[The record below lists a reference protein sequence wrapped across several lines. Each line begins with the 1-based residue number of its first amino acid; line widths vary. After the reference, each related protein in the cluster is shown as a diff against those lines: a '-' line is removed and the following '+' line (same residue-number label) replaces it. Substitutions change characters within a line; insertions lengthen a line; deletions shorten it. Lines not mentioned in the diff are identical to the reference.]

1 MTAATEVVDAFDR
14 SEEYA
19 RVAMEQVDVF
29 LGQLNDA
36 IYTPPTV
43 SVTWNSLTPPSL
55 DPLPAVPTLPSIV
68 FDTPDGQPTEL
79 ALAEPTIT
87 IDDFTEAAPVLDI
100 GAAPVVSYGATPTVA
115 TPATVAVPSAP
126 VIVSPDAPSYIS
138 ISTPT
143 MAAIDLHPEWLDYLD
158 TIPTLSLVPP
168 TPFSYARGAEYA
180 SSLLTALKATLLTR
194 LSGGTGLAPAVE
206 QAIWDRA
213 RSRETNTA
221 LANEAEIARAAEAL
235 GYQLPAGVL
244 ADQLRQ
250 AQQNYYDKLSEL
262 SRDVAIKQ
270 AELEQD
276 NLKTTIQQGM
286 ELEGKLIDYA
296 YKLEQLTFETAKAY
310 ADNAVQ
316 IYNAGVEGY
325 KALMAGYQT
334 YAAAYDTII
343 KGELAKVDVYKGQ
356 LQGEQTKAQINQVFV
371 EQYKA
376 EIQAGLAQV
385 EIFKAQVSAAQTLI
399 EMEKVKIEASGEQ
412 IKAYVATINGE
423 TAKVEAYKAQVQAQA
438 TRANAYESTARAFS
452 AKVGAQADKAKA
464 ELGRY
469 TALYQAKASEWDGYK
484 AKVQT
489 ESERIKALGIQ
500 SSTLLDGYK
509 AGAAAIEAESAMH
522 TKIWETQIKDYEA
535 SKSIVLQTAKIN
547 NDAAIQTNN
556 ARLEASKVGAQVYAQ
571 LTASAYSMT
580 HATASISASGG
591 TTVSY
596 GYSNDTTAAVP
607 PMTYVG

>member
-1 MTAATEVVDAFDR
+1 MSASSEVTDAFDR

-19 RVAMEQVDVF
+19 RVAMTQVDLF
-29 LGQLNDA
+29 LAELNDA

-43 SVTWNSLTPPSL
+43 SVTWNSIAPPSI
-55 DPLPAVPTLPSIV
+55 DALPTAPTMPTIT
-68 FDTPDGQPTEL
+68 FNTPAGQPTEL
-79 ALAEPTIT
+79 AIAEPTIV
-87 IDDFTEAAPVLDI
+87 IDDFTEAAPVMDLPD
-100 GAAPVVSYGATPTVA
+100 APVVSYGVAPTVA
-115 TPATVAVPSAP
+115 TPATVSVPSAP
-126 VIVSPDAPSYIS
+126 IIVSPDAPSYIS

-158 TIPTLSLVPP
+158 TIPSLNLLQP
-168 TPFSYARGAEYA
+168 TPFSYAHGAEYA
-180 SSLLTALKATLLTR
+180 SALLTALKASILSR
-194 LSGGTGLAPAVE
+194 LSGGTGLDPAVE

-213 RSRETNTA
+213 RSREVNTA

-250 AQQNYYDKLSEL
+250 AQQSYYDKLSEF

-316 IYNAGVEGY
+316 IYNAGVDGY
-325 KALMAGYQT
+325 KALLAGYQM
-334 YAAAYDTII
+334 YASAYDTII
-343 KGELAKVDVYKGQ
+343 KGELAKVEVYKGQ
-356 LQGEQTKAQINQVFV
+356 LQGEQTKAQVNQTMV

-385 EIFKAQVSAAQTLI
+385 EIFKSQVGAAQTLI

-423 TAKVEAYKAQVQAQA
+423 TAKVEAYKAQVQAQ
-438 TRANAYESTARAFS
+438 TTLVTAYESTAKAFS

-469 TALYQAKASEWDGYK
+469 TALYQAKSSEWEGYK
-484 AKVQT
+484 VKVQT
-489 ESERIKALGIQ
+489 ESERIKALGLQ

-509 AGAAAIEAESAMH
+509 ASAAAIEAESAMH

-535 SKSIVLQTAKIN
+535 SQSIVLQTAKIN
-547 NDAAIQTNN
+547 SDAAIQTNN

-591 TTVSY
+591 TSVNYS
-596 GYSNDTTAAVP
+596 YSNDTTSAVP